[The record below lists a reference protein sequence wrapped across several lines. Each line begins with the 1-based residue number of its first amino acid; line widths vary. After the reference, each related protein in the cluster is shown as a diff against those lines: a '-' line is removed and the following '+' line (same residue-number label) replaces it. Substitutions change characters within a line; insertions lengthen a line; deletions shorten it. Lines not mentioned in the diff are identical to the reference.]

1 MGYLIKNLILI
12 IDMKNLFIVLAA
24 VGFMGCGTQG
34 DCENCENA
42 TTQDSTV
49 HVAPVDSVGEL
60 LDSLETLPSATPEA
74 AQ

>member
-1 MGYLIKNLILI
+1 
-12 IDMKNLFIVLAA
+12 MKNLFVVMAIVGL
-24 VGFMGCGTQG
+24 MGCGNHG
-34 DCENCENA
+34 ECENCETA
-42 TTQDSTV
+42 AQDSTA

>member
-1 MGYLIKNLILI
+1 MGYLVKNLILI
-12 IDMKNLFIVLAA
+12 IDMKNLFVVMAIVGL
-24 VGFMGCGTQG
+24 MGCGNHG
-34 DCENCENA
+34 ECENCETA
-42 TTQDSTV
+42 AQDSTA